1 MKYTIASAALVAVG
15 FFFMQEPGV
24 KEVHSESQVNSL
36 LSSLN
41 EMPSGQNDFEDV
53 NDLLDA
59 LDKFPTGK

>member
-1 MKYTIASAALVAVG
+1 
-15 FFFMQEPGV
+15 MQEPGV

-59 LDKFPTGK
+59 LNKFPTGK